1 MLIEIRPDIFEDL
14 KYFSGLKALL
24 AICSYKNRYD
34 FFVELSEVRKMPL
47 YAQLDVYDT
56 DVLEEFYNRSIERS
70 WNPTHKISESETD
83 SFGLDEAIRFLNQPL
98 LIILE
103 NSDNDSHFV
112 DALLRNFTKQ
122 SKKIRRHKEN
132 SWLKYAMG
140 AGSSIKHVINPEMR
154 TFDNL
159 PKQNHKY
166 LRCFVLIDSD
176 KRFPTQALKKGLEN
190 LEKFLIQY
198 EVPYHI
204 LEKREMENYL
214 PEEVFD
220 EIENNEDY
228 IDAYKRLSSVQKDYF
243 DIELGFPNKN
253 FNSLQQEIQDL
264 YHDLSE
270 NDKTIF
276 RKQSLELDDFKN
288 EFPKLFQSNKVTRGS
303 LLRRCEHQNDP
314 NELPNILEKITELL

>member
-1 MLIEIRPDIFEDL
+1 MIVEIRPDIFEDL
-14 KYFSGLKALL
+14 KHFAALKALL

-34 FFVELSEVRKMPL
+34 FYAELSEIRKEPL
-47 YAQLDVYDT
+47 YAQLDVHDT
-56 DVLEEFYNRSIERS
+56 DVLEELYNRSVLRS
-70 WNPTHKISESETD
+70 WRTTHKISESETD

-103 NSDNDSHFV
+103 NSDNDGHFL
-112 DALLRNFTKQ
+112 DALLRNFKKQ

-140 AGSSIKHVINPEMR
+140 AKHVINSEMR

-220 EIENNEDY
+220 EIENKEDY

-253 FNSLQQEIQDL
+253 FNSLHPEIQDL
-264 YHDLSE
+264 YYDLSE
-270 NDKTIF
+270 SNKTIF
-276 RKQSLELDDFKN
+276 RKQSLDLDDFKN
-288 EFPKLFQSNKVTRGS
+288 EFPKLFQSDKVTRDS
-303 LLRRCEHQNDP
+303 LLKRCEHQSDP
-314 NELPNILEKITELL
+314 NELPNILAKITELL